1 MDSLW
6 VYSFVCLSSGS
17 CLLVCHPTLQ
27 FDCVSQPDNCPV
39 CFGYWYCCKRT
50 KFAQLW
56 VCSFVCHE
64 FAAHVFW
71 FATKICP
78 PLGCVRR
85 PDLHVMYQYIVPNC
99 PRSLTH
105 LPRSLPHWLSCQWVR
120 AKKPVTPEMDSQ
132 WVYSFVCFELP
143 LMPVVSQLDLLSSA
157 TAQFAFGYWYFAI
170 CQLDL
175 LSRATAQFALGIDIS
190 SKRTKFAQ
198 LWVYS
203 FVCFELRLSLFVCQL
218 DLLTRRLPSLPWVL
232 ISCKQTKST
241 QLGVCSFVRH
251 EIATHVLGLPPN
263 ISTPWVCQ
271 VTWLACYV
279 PAHWPKWVQLL
290 CTQIWMFYYC
300 FNT

>member
-120 AKKPVTPEMDSQ
+120 VKKPVTLEMDSQ
-132 WVYSFVCFELP
+132 WVYSFVCFELR
-143 LMPVVSQLDLLSSA
+143 LKPVVSQLDLLSSA

-175 LSRATAQFALGIDIS
+175 LSRATVQFALGIDIFPNARS
-190 SKRTKFAQ
+190 LLNCEFIR
-198 LWVYS
+198 
-203 FVCFELRLSLFVCQL
+203 LFVLSSGSACL
-218 DLLTRRLPSLPWVL
+218 YVSLTYLPDNCPV
-232 ISCKQTKST
+232 C
-241 QLGVCSFVRH
+241 LGY
-251 EIATHVLGLPPN
+251 
-263 ISTPWVCQ
+263 W
-271 VTWLACYV
+271 
-279 PAHWPKWVQLL
+279 
-290 CTQIWMFYYC
+290 
-300 FNT
+300 